1 MQQILDK
8 TSDQRCNPRSNQEL
22 FGRLVTVNYCRRALS
37 YRISHWEFLWK
48 LRFQILKELGKKID
62 FYFSKILKKLPAL
75 RLQLYSKMN
84 SRTPISRSTA

>member
-8 TSDQRCNPRSNQEL
+8 TSDQRGNPRSNQEL

-48 LRFQILKELGKKID
+48 LRFQILKE
-62 FYFSKILKKLPAL
+62 
-75 RLQLYSKMN
+75 
-84 SRTPISRSTA
+84 